1 MDNQVNC
8 RFKIGLKGVH
18 WRSLPVYTVS
28 IDSQVKIIGEFDL
41 PSESVELVE
50 FDAMLDSNEQHEL
63 EIRLEHKYHHDTVL
77 DTDGNIVRDMSL
89 EIESIELD
97 HSELGEYKLTGTFIP
112 DDRSLPVEKGQLVL
126 QRPGSYRIEF
136 AVIGDTI

>member
-1 MDNQVNC
+1 M
-8 RFKIGLKGVH
+8 
-18 WRSLPVYTVS
+18 YTVS
-28 IDSQVKIIGEFDL
+28 VDSQVKIIGEFDL
-41 PSESVELVE
+41 PSESVELIE
-50 FDAMLDSNEQHEL
+50 FDTMLDPNEQHEL
-63 EIRLEHKYHHDTVL
+63 EIRLEHKYHHDTVVGSN
-77 DTDGNIVRDMSL
+77 GNVVKDMSL

-97 HSELGEYKLTGTFIP
+97 QSELGEYKSTGTFIP